1 MILLYTLSAN
11 IVALFHLTILIKYM
25 FDFKIKYSLK
35 EIIYLVLIGCIRSI
49 VAFLF
54 NRAIEISIYYIILI
68 SFLYIFYPKNIYNFE
83 DKVNKDIKNNPDYSE
98 HYNQEKVAYNVLIGF
113 FILFITGLVADSFV
127 SLFNY
132 RIYERMIIVNNVPS
146 YLTNSFIIFF
156 VMFICASIFKHSKHK
171 FFFNMAFLDNTK
183 ILAFYL
189 IFLCLNVAYIL
200 YKFAIVMNNSK
211 LYLQLI
217 FVFIAYGFFMG
228 AIIVLMMKNAKL
240 ERDAK
245 NKMKLYT
252 EIIESSVE
260 EIRSYKHD
268 QKNVLATLKEYIDNT
283 NNASLKNYFYT
294 QIYNEVP
301 DVNNKEFLQLSKIKS
316 LPLKGLLVSKLTRAK
331 KNNVNVDIMVSGTVN
346 NLFMKDIEY
355 CKIFGILFDNAI
367 EEAQNSKSKQ
377 ISLGFVSD
385 TNNLYYIL
393 SNSLTNIPD
402 CTKIYKK
409 NISSKGKN
417 RGLGLYTVK
426 KIISKY
432 PNCKINTFIDN
443 NIFYQEISI
452 KEKNHKA
459 KSLVNNFKDKI
470 NYNSLNDNKI
480 S

>member
-1 MILLYTLSAN
+1 MYTLSAN
-11 IVALFHLTILIKYM
+11 IFALFHLTILIKYM

-35 EIIYLVLIGCIRSI
+35 EIIYLILIGCLRSFF
-49 VAFLF
+49 AFTF
-54 NRAIEISIYYIILI
+54 NRAIEISVYYIILI
-68 SFLYIFYPKNIYNFE
+68 SFLYIFYPKNMNCLESKFDKENKINMNYSKIYDE
-83 DKVNKDIKNNPDYSE
+83 
-98 HYNQEKVAYNVLIGF
+98 EKAAYNVLIGF

-132 RIYERMIIVNNVPS
+132 HISERMIIVNNVPS

-156 VMFICASIFKHSKHK
+156 VMFIFASIFKHSKNK
-171 FFFNMAFLDNTK
+171 FLFSMYFLDNKK

-200 YKFAIVMNNSK
+200 YKFAIVMNDSK

-228 AIIVLMMKNAKL
+228 AIIAFMMKNVKL
-240 ERDAK
+240 EKDAK
-245 NKMKLYT
+245 NKMQLYT
-252 EIIESSVE
+252 EIIENSVE

-268 QKNVLATLKEYIDNT
+268 QKNVLATLKEYVDNT
-283 NNASLKNYFYT
+283 NNNKLKNYFYT

-301 DVNNKEFLQLSKIKS
+301 DVNNKEFLQLSKIHS

-331 KNNVNVDIMVSGTVN
+331 NNNVEVDIMVSGTVDE
-346 NLFMKDIEY
+346 LFMKDVEY

-367 EEAQNSKSKQ
+367 EEAQKSKDKQ

-385 TNNLYYIL
+385 TNSLYYIL
-393 SNSLTNIPD
+393 SNSLYSTPD
-402 CTKIYKK
+402 CSKIYEK
-409 NISSKGKN
+409 NISSKGTN

-426 KIISKY
+426 KIIAKNS
-432 PNCKINTFIDN
+432 NCKINTFIDN

-452 KEKNHKA
+452 QEKNNKTN
-459 KSLVNNFKDKI
+459 SLVNNFKEKI
-470 NYNSLNDNKI
+470 NYNNLKENKI